1 MVMLFRYNNLVR
13 ELVNKSFNEHGIIEM
28 SLVNEVLSG
37 LRECKPTR
45 HRDILKAYLFEIRKT
60 LRKQLVEVEFGCQP
74 NESLISSLKSKLDTI
89 TSHSLD
95 LQVSKNDQLIAGYRV
110 RLVDDVFE
118 DSIQSRLSKLSH
130 SLTS

>member
-37 LRECKPTR
+37 LRECKLTR

-118 DSIQSRLSKLSH
+118 DSIQSRLSKLSQ

>member
-13 ELVNKSFNEHGIIEM
+13 KLVNKSANEHGIIEM

-37 LRECKPTR
+37 LRECKPTG

-118 DSIQSRLSKLSH
+118 DSIQSRLSKLSQ

>member
-13 ELVNKSFNEHGIIEM
+13 ELVNKSANEHGIIEM
-28 SLVNEVLSG
+28 PLVKEVLSG
-37 LRECKPTR
+37 LRECKPTG
-45 HRDILKAYLFEIRKT
+45 HRDILKAYLLEIRKT
-60 LRKQLVEVEFGCQP
+60 LRNQLVEVEFGCQP
-74 NESLISSLKSKLDTI
+74 NESLITSLKSKLDTI
-89 TSHSLD
+89 TSHSID

-118 DSIQSRLSKLSH
+118 DSIQSRLSKLSQ